1 MQKSYKRLLLVT
13 NEEIAAI
20 DDFRFEKRMRN
31 RSDAVRA
38 LLKLALDQIEKV
50 LQQSHRDH
58 QRSEQ
63 FILTGVQ
70 TVLSAKSS

>member
-1 MQKSYKRLLLVT
+1 MQKSDKRLVILVT

-38 LLKLALDQIEKV
+38 LLKLALDQIRE
-50 LQQSHRDH
+50 DPP
-58 QRSEQ
+58 
-63 FILTGVQ
+63 
-70 TVLSAKSS
+70 AKPS